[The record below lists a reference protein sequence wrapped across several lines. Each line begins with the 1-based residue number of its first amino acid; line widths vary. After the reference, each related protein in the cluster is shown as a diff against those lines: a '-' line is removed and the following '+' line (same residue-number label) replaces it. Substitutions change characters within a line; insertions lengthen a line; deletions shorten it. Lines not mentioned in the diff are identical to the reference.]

1 MNRHY
6 TRDEYLEIV
15 KALRDFDPHYG
26 ITTDIIVGFPGET
39 DADFEDTLDVVRRA
53 GFGKVHAFR
62 YSPRRGT
69 AGAKLG
75 DKVPEET
82 KKTRASMLEETAS
95 KVAEEYIGGL
105 IGSVQTVLIEEEE
118 DGYMTGYTGSYVKV
132 YIDGA
137 GEGIKPEP
145 NTFCKVKITGTFKDG
160 AMASLVDTWDI
171 MMAGINGLSE
181 DFLAEGIEDPAPTN

>member
-15 KALRDFDPHYG
+15 KALRDFDPNYG

-39 DADFEDTLDVVRRA
+39 DTDFEDTLDVVRRA

-62 YSPRRGT
+62 YSSRRGT
-69 AGAKLG
+69 AGARLG

-82 KKTRASMLEETAS
+82 KKTRASVLEETAS
-95 KVAEEYIGGL
+95 KVAEEYITGL
-105 IGSVQTVLIEEEE
+105 VGTIQSVLIEEEE

-132 YIDGA
+132 YID
-137 GEGIKPEP
+137 ETVESVKPEP

-160 AMASLVDTWDI
+160 ARAS
-171 MMAGINGLSE
+171 MCGA
-181 DFLAEGIEDPAPTN
+181 